1 VKELLDLP
9 DKGRD
14 FKGESPDRTDPF
26 TSSSTGNCFGETKVW
41 EGDGDDDFAKD
52 SGINST

>member
-14 FKGESPDRTDPF
+14 FKGESPDRTDPY